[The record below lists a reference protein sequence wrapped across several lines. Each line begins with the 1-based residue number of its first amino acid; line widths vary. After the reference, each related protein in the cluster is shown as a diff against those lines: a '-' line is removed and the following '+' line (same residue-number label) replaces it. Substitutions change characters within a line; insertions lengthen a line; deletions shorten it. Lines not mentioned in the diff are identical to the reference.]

1 MTIRPDQLRD
11 PNLPSDQ
18 RTVNRWFDAS
28 AFAGPPVGRFGTSS
42 KGEIIGPPV
51 NVWHM
56 GFFKSFYFTET
67 IRLRWELT
75 ATNIFNHPNYS
86 NPATNISQ
94 AASVGVISSVGLVNG
109 ASTGDQPGVRAF
121 RMGLRLEW

>member
-1 MTIRPDQLRD
+1 VTIRADQLRD
-11 PNLPSDQ
+11 GNLPGDQ

-28 AFAGPPVGRFGTSS
+28 AFGGPPIGRFGSS
-42 KGEIIGPPV
+42 AKGVIVGPHV

-56 GFFKSFYFTET
+56 GFFKSFNLSES

-94 AASVGVISSVGLVNG
+94 AASVGVISGVGGVNG
-109 ASTGDQPGVRAF
+109 ASTGDQPGARNF